1 MISQTQNTNTLLLLA
16 KAGIG
21 LGGAQFGSNQK
32 AASVNLFSEASEEDF
47 ELELSELLNVGELEQ
62 EVNPLIQ
69 TDEVENSVGPNILLA
84 LNEIGEGEGIQITP
98 NTVNTV
104 AESLELAALELPK
117 NPQISETLDITR
129 TTPQEAEIVLS
140 ARETLNPLKLDVPE
154 IAEEGLAFESTNQ
167 NLGTNLDL
175 ATTLEQHV
183 DAEFIA
189 APTKETTKVLE
200 LADATKPVVTTQ
212 VEQPNIPIRAVAQNG
227 AVLSLQQFE
236 PNVAY
241 NNPELSINGS
251 TSSNKNP
258 ILLSKTSEVSSVTQ
272 ELQEGESETFQVAE
286 AEESP
291 FGMFETDA
299 EEVIL
304 YEEVDGKTEYVK
316 FKADLPQLEAPE
328 IAFKESESIQL
339 ASLDAKEQY
348 TKLLNPGDLPE
359 QIKFEVSQAIESKN
373 DVVKFILNPAN
384 LGEVEI
390 KFITDPITKELNVSI
405 LSEKYATLDIL
416 NELSKEIENIIQEAH
431 NGSADI
437 SLNLGLQERSR
448 NFHEMVASHIANQE
462 DGEKL
467 AQASDVYTS
476 SISLASII
484 TEGGLNIVV

>member
-1 MISQTQNTNTLLLLA
+1 MISQTQSTNPMLLLA
-16 KAGIG
+16 KAGVAVG
-21 LGGAQFGSNQK
+21 SAQFSNNQK
-32 AASVNLFSEASEEDF
+32 VSSVNLFAATSDE
-47 ELELSELLNVGELEQ
+47 ELSELLNISEIEPEVDGLLQSDVLEEQ
-62 EVNPLIQ
+62 L
-69 TDEVENSVGPNILLA
+69 GPKTLLT
-84 LNEIGEGEGIQITP
+84 LNEVSPEGEGSDVTLK
-98 NTVNTV
+98 NTEVSEISIKAKSEAQTQELEPHE
-104 AESLELAALELPK
+104 AELLLTTREALPDLRS
-117 NPQISETLDITR
+117 NVSETL
-129 TTPQEAEIVLS
+129 
-140 ARETLNPLKLDVPE
+140 
-154 IAEEGLAFESTNQ
+154 EEGSELLTSNQ
-167 NLGTNLDL
+167 NPGSSGLDL

-183 DAEFIA
+183 DTGVA
-189 APTKETTKVLE
+189 ATASVKEVVKPLE
-200 LADATKPVVTTQ
+200 LAARIQEAPNVETLTVV
-212 VEQPNIPIRAVAQNG
+212 PIRAVGANG
-227 AVLSLQQFE
+227 AILSLQQFE
-236 PNVAY
+236 PNVVD
-241 NNPELSINGS
+241 NNIELSIDGS
-251 TSSNKNP
+251 TLPNKNAN
-258 ILLSKTSEVSSVTQ
+258 LLSHAVEAATINE
-272 ELQEGESETFQVAE
+272 EIAEGESEVFQVAE

-291 FGMFETDA
+291 FSMFETDA

-316 FKADLPQLEAPE
+316 FKADLPQLEIPE
-328 IAFKESESIQL
+328 LAFKESESIQL

-348 TKLLNPGDLPE
+348 TKLPNPGDLPE
-359 QIKFEVSQAIESKN
+359 QIKFEVSQAIEAKN
-373 DVVKFILNPAN
+373 DVVKFVLNPAN

-416 NELSKEIENIIQEAH
+416 NDLSKEIEHIIQEAH